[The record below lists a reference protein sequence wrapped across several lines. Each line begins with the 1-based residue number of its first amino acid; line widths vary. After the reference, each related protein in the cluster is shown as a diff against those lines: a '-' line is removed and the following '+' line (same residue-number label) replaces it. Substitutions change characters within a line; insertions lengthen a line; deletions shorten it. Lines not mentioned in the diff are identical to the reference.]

1 MHLTP
6 LPLCKKLLQ
15 SGYSLL
21 TVGTNKRPNGPWK
34 ALQTKPYTP
43 EEFEQRYYFTGD
55 VHSEATQGIGLV
67 CGYNGLEVVDVDLKV
82 FPTLPEQQAFWEE
95 LLAFLRDNIDDFD
108 LKFVIYKTRN
118 QGYHILYRCEQPAG
132 NSKLATLKG
141 HTGAVIETRGAGGY
155 VFVYDNRISKL
166 GYSEIQRIDQR
177 DRDTLWQ
184 ICRTFHYISDEA
196 QPDDTAAR
204 KTAKEYTG
212 EQLTPWADY
221 NRRHTWSDVVG
232 DEFKVI
238 RQLSTMTVIR
248 RHGADSPH
256 SGYVYRDSGGLF
268 LFTTGTRYPH
278 ERLLFPFHLFA
289 YRYHNGDFKAAA
301 SDLYAQ
307 GYGTRKAPA
316 KPPVPK
322 RAAEVEEEPAYSHD
336 DAAFP
341 LDIFP
346 PDLVHY
352 MKECERTLRLSPDY
366 MGAAM
371 LWMMSVIVG
380 NSIRVRVKAG
390 WEEIVAVWIAVVGK
404 PGYGKTPSIDA
415 IIRPLIEQNNREVRQ
430 YIERRQ
436 QYEQYEKLTK
446 EEKKN
451 HELVPEPTK
460 SQFIVNDITLEA
472 LVDLHQDSYHAVG
485 VFKDELNGWFKDMN
499 RYRSGSDLEFWL
511 SAWSGKPVAFN
522 RLTRASSF
530 VDRPLIPVLGG
541 VQPGVL
547 NAMFTDENK
556 DNGFI
561 DRMLL
566 AYPDVE
572 AQTYNEAEIDPAL
585 VDWYRQTVAAMYA
598 EIRHRMTGY
607 DQQGQ
612 PVPYHAVLSPE
623 AKTLWVDAYNEISG
637 LQNSDNENEYTKSM
651 LPKQTSYIAR
661 FAMLLH
667 VLDVF
672 CRRGAPDEYLKI
684 SGEAMRRSVR
694 LSRYFIAMAKKVRAD
709 SVEVGALR
717 RAGAKANT
725 PRAKFEAM
733 YEENPKLNRAAA
745 AELLG
750 VSRKTV
756 FQWINEL
763 KA

>member
-34 ALQTKPYTP
+34 ALQTKPYTQ
-43 EEFEQRYYFTGD
+43 EEFKARYQFTGD
-55 VHSEATQGIGLV
+55 AHSEPTQGIGLV
-67 CGYNGLEVVDVDLKV
+67 CGFNGLEVVDVDLKV

-95 LLAFLRDNIDDFD
+95 LLLFLRDNIDDFD
-108 LKFVIYKTRN
+108 RKFVIYKTRN
-118 QGYHILYRCEQPAG
+118 QGYHILYRCDEPAG
-132 NSKLATLKG
+132 NSKLAVLKG
-141 HTGAVIETRGAGGY
+141 HTSAVIETRGVGGY
-155 VFVYDNRISKL
+155 VFVYDNCISRL
-166 GYSEIQRIDQR
+166 TYSEIQRIDQR

-184 ICRTFHYISDEA
+184 ICRTFNYISDEQ

-204 KTAKEYTG
+204 KTAPEYTG

-221 NRRHTWSDVVG
+221 NSRHTWADVVG
-232 DEFKVI
+232 DQFDVI
-238 RQLSTMTVIR
+238 RVMSKMTVVKYP
-248 RHGADSPH
+248 GTAAPH

-268 LFTTGTRYPH
+268 LFSTATQYPH
-278 ERLLFPFHLFA
+278 EKLLFPFHLYA
-289 YRYHNGDFKAAA
+289 YRYHRGDFKAAA
-301 SDLYAQ
+301 ADLYAQ

-316 KPPVPK
+316 KPPKAVQ
-322 RAAEVEEEPAYSHD
+322 AAQTDEEPPYSHD

-346 PDLVHY
+346 PEIVHY

-436 QYEQYEKLTK
+436 QFEAYEKLTK
-446 EEKKN
+446 EEKRN
-451 HELVPEPTK
+451 HEEVPEPSK

-612 PVPYHAVLSPE
+612 PVPYYAVLSPE
-623 AKTLWVDAYNEISG
+623 AKALWVDAYNEISA

-661 FAMLLH
+661 FALLLH

-672 CRRGAPDEYLKI
+672 CLRGAPEEYLKI
-684 SGEAMRRSVR
+684 SREAMRRSVR

-733 YEENPKLNRAAA
+733 YDENPKLNRAAA